1 MGDDHGHA
9 VDAVGDFDTVRR
21 VQEKLQ
27 CKDFSWFLENVY
39 PENAVSDCRKSSDF
53 GQLFLADAD
62 RCLRVHRYGRVAADL
77 AECKAPRA
85 QGTPVSEV
93 CRGCRRPYACLCL
106 RAVCVCV
113 FRGAGRG
120 RCACAWKC
128 MCMCMCGFVRLGT
141 VVALS
146 VVGLVVP
153 VFLFFGQLAV
163 VRAVEGHHHPCIDGR
178 AGAEAI
184 FDGSRVSARGFRD

>member
-113 FRGAGRG
+113 CFVGRVGGGVPVRGSV
-120 RCACAWKC
+120 CACAC
-128 MCMCMCGFVRLGT
+128 
-141 VVALS
+141 
-146 VVGLVVP
+146 VGLCVWGPSLRCRWLV
-153 VFLFFGQLAV
+153 
-163 VRAVEGHHHPCIDGR
+163 
-178 AGAEAI
+178 
-184 FDGSRVSARGFRD
+184 